1 MSDGPMDAD
10 QIEYDPVFLN
20 SRREAIVIFCLWAVG
35 LIWAVPFCYFTGYFT
50 GEVDADN
57 ISTIL
62 GIPAWLFWGI
72 FIPWIVADVFTT
84 WFCFCYMKD
93 DDLGEELGEELQD
106 EGDPKQVAKDETP
119 EEENDE

>member
-1 MSDGPMDAD
+1 MSDSPMDAD

-35 LIWAVPFCYFTGYFT
+35 LIWAVPFCYLTGYVT
-50 GEVDADN
+50 GEVNGDN
-57 ISTIL
+57 LNTIF
-62 GIPAWLFWGI
+62 GIPTWLFWGI

-93 DDLGEELGEELQD
+93 DDLGEELEND
-106 EGDPKQVAKDETP
+106 GDPKEQVAKDETP
-119 EEENDE
+119 EEENNE